1 MAEAESD
8 SSLTAKLSGT
18 EKSAILMMLLG
29 EEQAAEI
36 FQNLSPREVQH
47 LGTAMYAVSGVDQEA
62 VNAVLD
68 EFLTLMK
75 QQTSLGLGAGNYIQ
89 NVLKRALGDD
99 KAQSVLSRITPADSN
114 RPIEILDWMEA
125 RSIAEL
131 IMDEHPQIVALVVSY
146 LEYGMASDVL
156 NLLSEDMQAEVILR
170 IATLET
176 VDPNALKE
184 LEQVMISKFKANT
197 NLRSSQVGGVAA
209 ASKIMNFTKETM
221 EKRILGVI
229 KKHDKDLMTAIQDN
243 MFTFDNLIMSD
254 ERSLQTLLRATD
266 PEDLIMALKG
276 SDQNLQEKLF
286 GCMSTRA
293 AANLRDEMET
303 LGPVRLTE
311 VQDAQKNIIAV
322 ARKMSDDG
330 TIVLAGRGGEEM
342 VLMAKSKLVGEFD
355 LGGSPL
361 SAFNVSKAMA
371 KAREAAFILKPGE
384 AKDGGESFRKVSW
397 NEVAPPV
404 DLTPDP
410 VIEELT
416 ASSAKDDTVAQAIA
430 NDSGDP
436 DGWDEALQSVDTTDG
451 GASPASPPDNQAAN
465 VSAASDDVTDPLNDP
480 GGTTVMVEGLE
491 TAEHGAADPVQ
502 AAPLNL
508 APAAPPVIDETQKQ
522 KIREEAYDEGFSAG
536 KAMTESEREAEL
548 AERIADLDRLV
559 GALSDPELLDID
571 LLSAQI
577 RQSVL
582 SLGNRT
588 CRKSDR

>member
-114 RPIEILDWMEA
+114 KPIEILDWMEA

-131 IMDEHPQIVALVVSY
+131 IMDEHPQIQALVVSY

-156 NLLSEDMQAEVILR
+156 NLLTEDMQAEVILR

-184 LEQVMISKFKANT
+184 LEQVMLNKFKANT

-209 ASKIMNFTKETM
+209 ASKIMNFTKEAM

-311 VQDAQKNIIAV
+311 VQEAQKNIIAI

-342 VLMAKSKLVGEFD
+342 V
-355 LGGSPL
+355 
-361 SAFNVSKAMA
+361 
-371 KAREAAFILKPGE
+371 
-384 AKDGGESFRKVSW
+384 
-397 NEVAPPV
+397 
-404 DLTPDP
+404 
-410 VIEELT
+410 
-416 ASSAKDDTVAQAIA
+416 
-430 NDSGDP
+430 
-436 DGWDEALQSVDTTDG
+436 
-451 GASPASPPDNQAAN
+451 
-465 VSAASDDVTDPLNDP
+465 
-480 GGTTVMVEGLE
+480 
-491 TAEHGAADPVQ
+491 
-502 AAPLNL
+502 
-508 APAAPPVIDETQKQ
+508 
-522 KIREEAYDEGFSAG
+522 
-536 KAMTESEREAEL
+536 
-548 AERIADLDRLV
+548 
-559 GALSDPELLDID
+559 
-571 LLSAQI
+571 
-577 RQSVL
+577 
-582 SLGNRT
+582 
-588 CRKSDR
+588 